1 MCIRN
6 SFEIFHLLQV
16 VRVVAEGTLLV
27 CIDVGPYV
35 EAESFSVVLPSC

>member
-1 MCIRN
+1 MCNRN
-6 SFEIFHLLQV
+6 SLEIFHLLQV